1 MDKESSRLKF
11 RVKEKEKTIYN
22 DAAIYDLLNLIVPI
36 GTVLPFAGTGTIS
49 SYFLLYNGDEIERAQ
64 YSKLFTVIGETY
76 GKGDGVTT
84 FKLPNLTGR
93 FIEGYTDQVGLYK
106 AAGLPNI
113 TGRITASG
121 SRTYPFL
128 ADSATAEG
136 AFELSNNASK
146 AGIHTDSD
154 YRYGFSWMDIDASK
168 SNPIY
173 GNSDTVQPNSI
184 TMKYIIR
191 AL

>member
-11 RVKEKEKTIYN
+11 KVREKEKTVYN

-49 SYFLLYNGDEIERAQ
+49 SYFLLCNGDEIERAQ

-76 GKGDGVTT
+76 GKGDGITT

-113 TGRITASG
+113 TGELDYGYGYGAIGFTTTHPG
-121 SRTYPFL
+121 KV
-128 ADSATAEG
+128 EG
-136 AFELSNNASK
+136 AFVAGAKKDYSLTGGSYIGNNLL
-146 AGIHTDSD
+146 
-154 YRYGFSWMDIDASK
+154 FDASK
-168 SNPIY
+168 SNSIY

>member
-11 RVKEKEKTIYN
+11 KVKEKEKTVYN

-49 SYFLLYNGDEIERAQ
+49 SYFLLCNGDEIERAQ

-93 FIEGYTDQVGLYK
+93 FIEGYSDQVGLYK

-113 TGRITASG
+113 EGDFWPDGQLSTNVAFADEVLFKATSQAGKYFNSSG
-121 SRTYPFL
+121 GGTP
-128 ADSATAEG
+128 SAK
-136 AFELSNNASK
+136 FNFNAS
-146 AGIHTDSD
+146 
-154 YRYGFSWMDIDASK
+154 RYNSV
-168 SNPIY
+168 Y